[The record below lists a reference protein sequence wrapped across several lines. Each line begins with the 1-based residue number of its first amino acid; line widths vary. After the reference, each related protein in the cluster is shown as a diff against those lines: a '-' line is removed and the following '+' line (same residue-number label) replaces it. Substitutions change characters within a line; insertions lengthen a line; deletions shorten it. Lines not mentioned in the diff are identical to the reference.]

1 MKSKRKIER
10 KTTTRKTIIYEKYQ
24 KKVITTEITK
34 EKNKQAS
41 KFTAANSKK
50 ENLSK
55 SNESKEDVSNL
66 YKTNE
71 NIIES
76 NISSNKNQDDNEIN
90 SFIDDSIVNSFEM
103 NLSTPKNEFTKKE
116 KVVISKRRTNIK
128 STLQRREV
136 YISKRIN
143 LNKSLK
149 FNERKGKS
157 KEKVVKLN
165 KVIENQGIKSF
176 LNEMNEE
183 NKENTLITEYESEE
197 DNQIFNFSRKS
208 LDMSYNLTISRNDDN
223 YMLSKLKKESTN
235 KKIILK
241 KESRV
246 FNKDKIDDESNGKAK
261 LNESQESVMKRIK
274 LLDTISFIFVL
285 INLIIGAVD
294 LSYLNNFSYEIEFKP
309 YKLSNINLTIRI
321 INLIITC
328 LNVLVV
334 IYRYKLKLQR
344 MKIYN
349 KVIQNTKIWSL
360 KILKPMIFE
369 LILVGIVPFPFYEN
383 YFTMTIGDGIF
394 ILTFTSIIYYISFLK
409 ILYFIRIFSH
419 YSIFTQPEVKVKS
432 KLLKRSI
439 GVKFAFKS
447 QLNNSPVLF
456 LVGIFAITLIFMTI
470 FLYTSERFYYNYD
483 DYQEVKTNATEIL
496 LNNTPISQEA
506 ISIFEEK
513 LKNEKQI
520 GDFEESL
527 WLTIVTMLTIGY
539 GDKYPFSLLGRLSL
553 FLSALLGMIITTLI
567 IAFIYNLI
575 DFSYKENNAFIKK
588 KTIENEEIVRN
599 YSILLITYVIKLN
612 KQKVILKKEV
622 NSDSKRQFKN
632 RYIYISK
639 IFDLIEDIKAVSSDF
654 SVYFKKNN
662 LNLFPIQ
669 EVLNNVFDSNY
680 KQIQKYE
687 DLSNKLNYISEKIKK
702 IQKNDKSLYKKSR
715 LIDEKL
721 DLFCRKLIEINHMK
735 ELEDRECNSK

>member
-1 MKSKRKIER
+1 MKSKRKFER
-10 KTTTRKTIIYEKYQ
+10 KTTTKKTIIYEKYQ

-34 EKNKQAS
+34 EKNKQTS
-41 KFTAANSKK
+41 KFTAANSKN
-50 ENLSK
+50 ENFSK
-55 SNESKEDVSNL
+55 SNESIEDISNL

-71 NIIES
+71 DIIES
-76 NISSNKNQDDNEIN
+76 NISNNQNQNDNEMN
-90 SFIDDSIVNSFEM
+90 SFNNNSIVNSIEM
-103 NLSTPKNEFTKKE
+103 NLSTPKNEFTKME
-116 KVVISKRRTNIK
+116 KIIISKRRTNIK
-128 STLQRREV
+128 SNLQRREV

-157 KEKVVKLN
+157 KERPVHFKKI
-165 KVIENQGIKSF
+165 IENEGFKSF
-176 LNEMNEE
+176 LNKTNED
-183 NKENTLITEYESEE
+183 KIENTIITEYESEE
-197 DNQIFNFSRKS
+197 DNQVFNFSRKS
-208 LDMSYNLTISRNDDN
+208 LDMEYNLTISRNDDN
-223 YMLSKLKKESTN
+223 YILSKLKKESAN
-235 KKIILK
+235 MKNFQK

-246 FNKDKIDDESNGKAK
+246 FNKDKIDDENHSKAK

-309 YKLSNINLTIRI
+309 YKLSSINLTIRI

-328 LNVLVV
+328 LNVLVI

-360 KILKPMIFE
+360 KILKPMVFE
-369 LILVGIVPFPFYEN
+369 LILVGIVPLPFYEN
-383 YFTMTIGDGIF
+383 YFTTTMGDGIF
-394 ILTFTSIIYYISFLK
+394 IFTFTSIIYYISFLK

-470 FLYTSERFYYNYD
+470 FLYTSERFYYNNN
-483 DYQEVKTNATEIL
+483 DYQEVKSKATETL
-496 LNNTPISQEA
+496 LVNTSIPQETISE
-506 ISIFEEK
+506 FEDK
-513 LKNEKQI
+513 LKIDKHITN
-520 GDFEESL
+520 FEESL

-539 GDKYPFSLLGRLSL
+539 GDKLPFSLLGKLSL

-599 YSILLITYVIKLN
+599 YSILLITYVMKLN

-622 NSDSKRQFKN
+622 NSDSKRQLKN
-632 RYIYISK
+632 KYIYISK

-662 LNLFPIQ
+662 LNLFPVQ
-669 EVLNNVFDSNY
+669 EILNNVFDSNY

-687 DLSNKLNYISEKIKK
+687 DLTSKLSYISEKIRK
-702 IQKNDKSLYKKSR
+702 IQKNDKILYKKSR

-721 DLFCRKLIEINHMK
+721 DLFCKKLIEINHMK
-735 ELEDRECNSK
+735 EEVNRGSKNK